1 VGHTLVLI
9 PYCDYMMVHVLACQ
23 VLILA
28 GQLLALAGLPAL
40 ADHCHCPFDAFD
52 ASLTQWSL

>member
-1 VGHTLVLI
+1 MMVMVH
-9 PYCDYMMVHVLACQ
+9 MMVHVLACQ
-23 VLILA
+23 VLILAGQMA

-52 ASLTQWSL
+52 ASLTHFT